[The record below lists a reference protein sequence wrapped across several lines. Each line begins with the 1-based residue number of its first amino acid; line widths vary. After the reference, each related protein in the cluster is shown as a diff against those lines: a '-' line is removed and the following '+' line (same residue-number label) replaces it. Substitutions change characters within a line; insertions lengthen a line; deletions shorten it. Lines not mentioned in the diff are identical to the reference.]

1 MTHFSHFFLYFCI
14 LYNIQLMVLGRKRE
28 KKVKREKVKL
38 TKASYLQAKNFLSF
52 LKPYSVVY
60 FIGFI
65 FLFLSSA
72 VSISL
77 PYFLGEILG
86 INREDIPKDWS
97 IGDMNNIYGILVI
110 IAIILPAQAVFSF
123 FRIYTFSY
131 VTQNTLKDI
140 RQKAFEK
147 LITAPLS
154 YFDSS
159 KTGETISKIA
169 NDTEK
174 IQEVLTTTLAEFIRQ
189 SLVVIVGIGFI
200 FTLSWKLSLIMLAV
214 IPIAAITAMIFGK
227 FIKKLSKLTQDETAK
242 SNNILEEAL
251 VGIKSL
257 KAYTNE
263 FLELKKYEI
272 AVDNVKGLAL
282 KTALW
287 RGLFVGFIL
296 TIMLGAIVFIIW
308 MGIELIEDK
317 TEFFKFILYTVM
329 LGTSIGSLPDQ
340 YAKIQKAIGATESV
354 MEIIQHETE
363 YINTSLP
370 TPREKIFDGNIELN
384 NISFSYPSRKEIKV
398 INNLNLS
405 IKAGEKLALVGS
417 SGSGKSTIA
426 SLLLHFYQADQGSIK
441 FDGKSSKDFPVNI
454 LRSQMAFVPQEV
466 ILLGGTIE
474 ENIKYGNPNASEK
487 EVREAAEKA
496 NALLFIEEFP
506 DKFNTIVGDR
516 GIQLSGGQ
524 RQRIAIARAIL
535 KDPIIL
541 ILDEATSALDSESEL
556 AVQDALNKLMQNR
569 TSLVIAHR
577 LSTIKNA
584 NKIIVLDK
592 GRIVEEGTHEE
603 LLTKENGTYKKLNN
617 IQFA

>member
-14 LYNIQLMVLGRKRE
+14 LYNIELMVLGRKRE
-28 KKVKREKVKL
+28 KKVKRGKVKL
-38 TKASYLQAKNFLSF
+38 TKASYMQAKNFLSF
-52 LKPYSVVY
+52 LKPYSGVY

-97 IGDMNNIYGILVI
+97 IGDMDNIYGILII

-272 AVDNVKGLAL
+272 AVDNVKELAL

-370 TPREKIFDGNIELN
+370 APRKKIFEGNVELK

-426 SLLLHFYQADQGSIK
+426 SLLLHFYKADQGSIK
-441 FDGKSSKDFPVNI
+441 FDGKSSEDFPVNV

-474 ENIKYGNPNASEK
+474 ENIKYGKPNASEQ
-487 EVREAAEKA
+487 EVREAAKKA

-592 GRIVEEGTHEE
+592 GRIAEEGTHEE
-603 LLTKENGTYKKLNN
+603 LLAKENGTYKKLNN

>member
-1 MTHFSHFFLYFCI
+1 
-14 LYNIQLMVLGRKRE
+14 MVLGRKRE

-38 TKASYLQAKNFLSF
+38 TKASYMQAKNFLSF
-52 LKPYSVVY
+52 LKPYSGVY

-86 INREDIPKDWS
+86 INREDIPNEWS

-272 AVDNVKGLAL
+272 AVDSVKELAL

-370 TPREKIFDGNIELN
+370 APREKIFDGNVELN

-405 IKAGEKLALVGS
+405 IKAGEKLALVGA

-426 SLLLHFYQADQGSIK
+426 SLLLHFYKADQGSIK
-441 FDGKSSKDFPVNI
+441 FDGKSSEDFPVNI

-474 ENIKYGNPNASEK
+474 ENIKYGNPSASAK

-496 NALLFIEEFP
+496 NALSFIEEFP
-506 DKFNTIVGDR
+506 DKFHTIVGDR

-592 GRIVEEGTHEE
+592 GRIAEEGTHEE
-603 LLTKENGTYKKLNN
+603 LLAKENGTYKKLNN

>member
-14 LYNIQLMVLGRKRE
+14 LYNIELMVLGRKRE

-38 TKASYLQAKNFLSF
+38 TKASYMQAKNFLSF
-52 LKPYSVVY
+52 LKPYSGVY

-272 AVDNVKGLAL
+272 AVDNVKELAL

-370 TPREKIFDGNIELN
+370 APREKVFEGNVELK

-426 SLLLHFYQADQGSIK
+426 SLLLHFYKADQGSIK
-441 FDGKSSKDFPVNI
+441 FDGKSSEDFPVNV

-474 ENIKYGNPNASEK
+474 ENIKYGKPNASEQ
-487 EVREAAEKA
+487 EVREAAKKA

-592 GRIVEEGTHEE
+592 GRIAEEGTHEE
-603 LLTKENGTYKKLNN
+603 LLAKENGTYKKLNN

>member
-1 MTHFSHFFLYFCI
+1 MI
-14 LYNIQLMVLGRKRE
+14 IGRKRE
-28 KKVKREKVKL
+28 KKEKVEKIKL
-38 TKASYLQAKNFLSF
+38 TKASFKQAKNFLSF
-52 LKPYSVVY
+52 LKPYSGIY

-97 IGDMNNIYGILVI
+97 IGDMDNIYGILLI

-123 FRIYTFSY
+123 FRIYTFSF

-214 IPIAAITAMIFGK
+214 IPVAAITAMIFGK

-272 AVDNVKGLAL
+272 AVGNVKNLAL

-308 MGIELIEDK
+308 MGIELIDDK

-354 MEIIQHETE
+354 MDIIQHKTE
-363 YINTSLP
+363 YINTLKPLP
-370 TPREKIFDGNIELN
+370 IKKVFDGNVELE

-398 INNLNLS
+398 INNLSLS
-405 IKAGEKLALVGS
+405 IKAGEKIALVGS

-426 SLLLHFYQADQGSIK
+426 SLLLHFYKADKGSIK
-441 FDGKSSKDFPVNI
+441 FDGKSSEDFPVNV

-466 ILLGGTIE
+466 ILLSGTIE
-474 ENIKYGNPNASEK
+474 ENIRYGKPNASKDEIRK
-487 EVREAAEKA
+487 AAEKA
-496 NALLFIEEFP
+496 NAISFIEEFP
-506 DKFNTIVGDR
+506 DKFHTIVGDR

-535 KDPIIL
+535 KDPTIL
-541 ILDEATSALDSESEL
+541 ILDEATSALDSESEV

-592 GRIVEEGTHEE
+592 GFIVEEGTHKE
-603 LLTKENGTYKKLNN
+603 LLEKENGTYKKLNN

>member
-38 TKASYLQAKNFLSF
+38 TKASYMQAKNFLSF
-52 LKPYSVVY
+52 LKPYSGVY

-86 INREDIPKDWS
+86 INREDIPNEWS

-272 AVDNVKGLAL
+272 AVDSVKELAL

-370 TPREKIFDGNIELN
+370 APREKIFDGNVELN

-405 IKAGEKLALVGS
+405 IKAGEKLALVGA

-426 SLLLHFYQADQGSIK
+426 SLLLHFYKADQGSIK
-441 FDGKSSKDFPVNI
+441 FDGKSSEDFPVNI

-474 ENIKYGNPNASEK
+474 ENIKYGNPSASAK

-496 NALLFIEEFP
+496 NALSFIEEFP
-506 DKFNTIVGDR
+506 DKFHTIVGDR

-592 GRIVEEGTHEE
+592 GRIAEEGTHEE
-603 LLTKENGTYKKLNN
+603 LLAKENGTYKKLNN

>member
-1 MTHFSHFFLYFCI
+1 
-14 LYNIQLMVLGRKRE
+14 
-28 KKVKREKVKL
+28 
-38 TKASYLQAKNFLSF
+38 
-52 LKPYSVVY
+52 
-60 FIGFI
+60 
-65 FLFLSSA
+65 
-72 VSISL
+72 
-77 PYFLGEILG
+77 
-86 INREDIPKDWS
+86 
-97 IGDMNNIYGILVI
+97 
-110 IAIILPAQAVFSF
+110 
-123 FRIYTFSY
+123 
-131 VTQNTLKDI
+131 
-140 RQKAFEK
+140 
-147 LITAPLS
+147 
-154 YFDSS
+154 
-159 KTGETISKIA
+159 
-169 NDTEK
+169 
-174 IQEVLTTTLAEFIRQ
+174 
-189 SLVVIVGIGFI
+189 VVIVGIGFI

-214 IPIAAITAMIFGK
+214 VPIAAITAMIFGK

-272 AVDNVKGLAL
+272 AVDNVKELAL

-370 TPREKIFDGNIELN
+370 APREKIFDGNVELN

-405 IKAGEKLALVGS
+405 IKAGEKLALVGA

-426 SLLLHFYQADQGSIK
+426 SLLLHFYKADQGSIK
-441 FDGKSSKDFPVNI
+441 FDGKSSEDFPVNI

-474 ENIKYGNPNASEK
+474 ENIKYGNPSASAK

-496 NALLFIEEFP
+496 NALSFIEEFP
-506 DKFNTIVGDR
+506 DKFHTIVGDR

-592 GRIVEEGTHEE
+592 GRIAEEGTHEE
-603 LLTKENGTYKKLNN
+603 LLAKENGTYKKLNN

>member
-1 MTHFSHFFLYFCI
+1 MAI
-14 LYNIQLMVLGRKRE
+14 GRKKE
-28 KKVKREKVKL
+28 KKEKIKL
-38 TKASYLQAKNFLSF
+38 TKESFAQAKNFLSF
-52 LKPYSVVY
+52 LKPYSGVY

-86 INREDIPKDWS
+86 VNREDIPKEWS
-97 IGDMNNIYGILVI
+97 VGDMDNIYGILVI
-110 IAIILPAQAVFSF
+110 IAIILPSQAVFSF
-123 FRIYTFSY
+123 FRIYTFSF

-140 RQKAFEK
+140 RYKAFEK

-154 YFDSS
+154 YFDTS

-169 NDTEK
+169 NDTEQ

-189 SLVVIVGIGFI
+189 TLVVIIGIGFI

-263 FLELKKYEI
+263 FIELKKYDLSI
-272 AVDNVKGLAL
+272 GNVKELAL

-354 MEIIQHETE
+354 MNIIQHETE
-363 YINTSLP
+363 DINTSQP
-370 TPREKIFDGNIELN
+370 VSRDKVFNGNIELQ
-384 NISFSYPSRKEIKV
+384 NISFSYPSRKEMKI
-398 INNLNLS
+398 IDNLNLS
-405 IKAGEKLALVGS
+405 IKAGEKIALVGS

-426 SLLLHFYQADQGSIK
+426 SLLLHFYKADEGSIK
-441 FDGKSSKDFPVNI
+441 FDGKSSHDFPINV

-474 ENIKYGNPNASEK
+474 ENIRYGKPDASDE
-487 EVREAAEKA
+487 EVQQAAKKA
-496 NALLFIEEFP
+496 NALTFIESFP
-506 DKFNTIVGDR
+506 DKFQTIVGDR

-535 KDPIIL
+535 KDPVIL

-556 AVQDALNKLMQNR
+556 AVQDALNKLMENR

-584 NKIIVLDK
+584 NNIVVLDK
-592 GRIVEEGTHEE
+592 GCIVEEGTHEE
-603 LLTKENGTYKKLNN
+603 LIEKQGGTYKKLNN

>member
-1 MTHFSHFFLYFCI
+1 
-14 LYNIQLMVLGRKRE
+14 MVLGRKRE

-38 TKASYLQAKNFLSF
+38 TKASYMQAKNFLSF
-52 LKPYSVVY
+52 LKPYSGVY

-86 INREDIPKDWS
+86 INREDIPNEWS

-272 AVDNVKGLAL
+272 AVDSVKELAL

-370 TPREKIFDGNIELN
+370 TPREKIFDGNVELN

-405 IKAGEKLALVGS
+405 IKAGEKLALVGA

-426 SLLLHFYQADQGSIK
+426 SLLLHFYKADQGSIK
-441 FDGKSSKDFPVNI
+441 FDGKSSEDFPVNI

-474 ENIKYGNPNASEK
+474 ENIKYGNPSASAK

-496 NALLFIEEFP
+496 NALSFIEEFP
-506 DKFNTIVGDR
+506 DKFHTIVGDR

-592 GRIVEEGTHEE
+592 GRIAEEGTHEE
-603 LLTKENGTYKKLNN
+603 LLAKENGTYKKLNN